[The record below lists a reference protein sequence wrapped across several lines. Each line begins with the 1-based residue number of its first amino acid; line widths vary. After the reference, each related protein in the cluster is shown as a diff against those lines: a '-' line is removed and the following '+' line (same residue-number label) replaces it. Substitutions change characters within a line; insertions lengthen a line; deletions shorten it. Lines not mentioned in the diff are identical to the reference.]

1 MPKLNCWESQR
12 CGREPGGRR
21 VAALGLCPAATTT
34 EVEGINHGRAGGRVC
49 WAIAGT
55 FCGGGVQGTAAQK
68 GESCMSCEFFR
79 TVVREEGRNIASG
92 QAVRDAL
99 GVLDATGSD

>member
-1 MPKLNCWESQR
+1 M
-12 CGREPGGRR
+12 
-21 VAALGLCPAATTT
+21 
-34 EVEGINHGRAGGRVC
+34 C

>member
-1 MPKLNCWESQR
+1 M
-12 CGREPGGRR
+12 R

-34 EVEGINHGRAGGRVC
+34 AVEGINHGRAGGRVC

-55 FCGGGVQGTAAQK
+55 FCDGVVQGTAAQK
-68 GESCMSCEFFR
+68 GESCMKCEFFR

-92 QAVRDAL
+92 QAIRDAL
-99 GVLDATGSD
+99 GELDATGSD